1 VRLPISCLGH
11 FVTRLPAVILFVGEQ
26 TAAFDRQR
34 MMASLRSVAN
44 ARHFFFEQEQEMQ
57 LMLVLGIV
65 FSIGAVVFALQN
77 DVAVTVNLIVWQFEG
92 SLALV
97 LLVALGVGVLIMGL
111 LSSPAVIRGQWTTLR
126 LRHQIV
132 DLERELAE
140 QVQRNNDLRA
150 ELARL
155 TPVSEVHE
163 AEVKP
168 YIGLRTILAGENPES
183 AADTPPR
190 QV

>member
-1 VRLPISCLGH
+1 
-11 FVTRLPAVILFVGEQ
+11 
-26 TAAFDRQR
+26 
-34 MMASLRSVAN
+34 
-44 ARHFFFEQEQEMQ
+44 MQ

-77 DVAVTVNLIVWQFEG
+77 DVAVTVNLVVWQFDG

-97 LLVALGVGVLIMGL
+97 LMVALGLGVLIMGL
-111 LSSPAVIRGQWTTLR
+111 LSSPAVIRGQWTTIR

-140 QVQRNNDLRA
+140 QVRHNNDLRA

-155 TPVSEVHE
+155 TPVSEGHE

-168 YIGLRTILAGENPES
+168 YIGLRTILAGENPEP
-183 AADTPPR
+183 ATDTPPR
-190 QV
+190 PL

>member
-1 VRLPISCLGH
+1 
-11 FVTRLPAVILFVGEQ
+11 
-26 TAAFDRQR
+26 
-34 MMASLRSVAN
+34 
-44 ARHFFFEQEQEMQ
+44 MQ

-77 DVAVTVNLIVWQFEG
+77 DVAVTVNLALWQFDG

-97 LLVALGVGVLIMGL
+97 LMMALGLGVLIMGL
-111 LSSPAVIRGQWTTLR
+111 LSSPAVIRGQWTTIR

-140 QVQRNNDLRA
+140 QLQHNNDLRA

-155 TPVSEVHE
+155 TPVAAVPEIE
-163 AEVKP
+163 EKP
-168 YIGLRTILAGENPES
+168 YIGLRTILAGENLG
-183 AADTPPR
+183 AAASETPPR
-190 QV
+190 PL